1 VANELEGAM
10 GYIGSNVGAE
20 ARHQGTYIGRQMT
33 NGLVAGINAGIP
45 PMERAASASAR
56 AAENAFKREA
66 DIRSPSGVFKDIGYD
81 LMDGLTIGITES
93 NTDEWVSQF
102 GKDLT
107 DRMARAIESGEETIY
122 QAAKGSFVD
131 WYQEVK
137 GELQA
142 NLDEAQ
148 GLFDQFAEGIQSSL
162 MGGIDLGAAFSGQ
175 FNEAGA
181 SSGVSLLEGFRNQ
194 VSRVEWA
201 GNVFQAVRNQALAG
215 GASQQAADA
224 LTQVL
229 AAEGPAIGGALGQQI
244 LDEGLAATMASEYQ
258 SVIDATRGVGEALMP
273 EHLLIGRNNAQAE
286 YNAWVGRM
294 GPGGDLRRQFLTDWR
309 QIGVDTSQKD
319 YEGMRDALKAGGP
332 VGNAI
337 MNLFQRLGSRSA
349 KRTADNFTADIA
361 GSQGNRMRSSMD
373 ALAASLNR
381 TATITIRTVHESVY
395 TSSGLP
401 GRAMGG
407 PVSARNAY
415 VVGERG
421 PEVFVP
427 DMSGNIIPNN
437 MLGSIPISGG
447 GGGGGG
453 SVTNVNVNVNAGMGA
468 DGAEVGRKVVEAI
481 RKYERRSGPV
491 FARA

>member
-66 DIRSPSGVFKDIGYD
+66 DIRSPSGVFKDIGYN

-93 NTDEWVSQF
+93 NTQEWVERF

-107 DRMARAIESGEETIY
+107 DRMARAIESGEETIL
-122 QAAKGSFVD
+122 QAARGSFVD
-131 WYQEVK
+131 WYKEVEA
-137 GELQA
+137 ELDS
-142 NLDEAQ
+142 NLQDAQ
-148 GLFDQFAEGIQSSL
+148 DKFNSFAEGIQSSL
-162 MGGIDLGAAFSGQ
+162 MGSIDLGAAYEGQ
-175 FNEAGA
+175 FGDAGQRT
-181 SSGVSLLEGFRNQ
+181 GVSLFEGFRNQ
-194 VSRVEWA
+194 VRQAEWA
-201 GNVFQAVRNQALAG
+201 GNVYQAVQNQALAG
-215 GASQQAADA
+215 GASKEAAYA
-224 LTQVL
+224 LTQAL

-244 LDEGLAATMASEYQ
+244 LDEGMAKQMATDYQ
-258 SVIDATRGVGEALMP
+258 SVIDATHAVGVALMP
-273 EHLLIGRNNAQAE
+273 EHLANGLMHAQAE
-286 YNAWVGRM
+286 YDGWTQRM
-294 GPGGDLRRQFLTDWR
+294 GPGGDLRQNFLQEWR
-309 QIGVDTSQKD
+309 RVGVETSQKD

-349 KRTADNFTADIA
+349 TNTADKFSSDIA
-361 GSQGNRMRSSMD
+361 GSQGNRMRSTMD

-381 TATITIRTVHESVY
+381 TATITITTVHESVY
-395 TSSGLP
+395 KSSGLP

-415 VVGERG
+415 IVGERG

-427 DMSGNIIPNN
+427 DMSGNIVPNN
-437 MLGSIPISGG
+437 MLGSIPISG

-491 FARA
+491 FASA